1 MDFANFIVGV
11 TALAVSLG
19 GFAIA
24 IWQIRKARSA
34 AEAANRAAT
43 QARESLV
50 HRLSIGDLA
59 RASSEIDR
67 LKDLHR
73 RQEWQRALDQYPGV
87 RQTLVEVRNRVLDQ
101 PAAIATAFQEAVSQL
116 VGMESAVERTLAD
129 PSRTLRAQDLN
140 RRLVSIQQTLDDLRS
155 QLEGT
160 ISKTMEPAR

>member
-1 MDFANFIVGV
+1 MDWANLIAGV

-19 GFAIA
+19 GFAVA

-73 RQEWQRALDQYPGV
+73 GQEWQRALDQYPRV
-87 RQTLVEVRNRVLDQ
+87 RQTLVDVRVRVQDNA
-101 PAAIATAFQEAVSQL
+101 PETANAFQRAISQL
-116 VGMESAVERTLAD
+116 AQMESAVERALPD
-129 PSRTLRAQDLN
+129 PQRAPTPETLN
-140 RRLVSIQQTLDDLRS
+140 RRLVSIQGTLDDLRS
-155 QLEGT
+155 KLEGAAGVA
-160 ISKTMEPAR
+160 E

>member
-1 MDFANFIVGV
+1 MDWANLIVGV

-19 GFAIA
+19 GFAVA

-73 RQEWQRALDQYPGV
+73 AQEWQRALDQYPRV
-87 RQTLVEVRNRVLDQ
+87 RQTLVDVRTRVEEDA
-101 PAAIATAFQEAVSQL
+101 PETATAFQRAIAQL
-116 VGMESAVERTLAD
+116 AQMESVVERALPGPEPALTAATLN
-129 PSRTLRAQDLN
+129 P
-140 RRLVSIQQTLDDLRS
+140 RLVSIQGTLDSLRS
-155 QLEGT
+155 KLEGAAGVA
-160 ISKTMEPAR
+160 E

>member
-34 AEAANRAAT
+34 AEAANTAAT
-43 QARESLV
+43 QARESLI

-73 RQEWQRALDQYPGV
+73 GQEWQRALDQYPRV
-87 RQTLVEVRNRVLDQ
+87 RQTLVDVRVRVEEDA
-101 PAAIATAFQEAVSQL
+101 PETATAFQRLSRSLLRWSPWWREHCPV
-116 VGMESAVERTLAD
+116 
-129 PSRTLRAQDLN
+129 PSPLLQRQR
-140 RRLVSIQQTLDDLRS
+140 
-155 QLEGT
+155 
-160 ISKTMEPAR
+160 

>member
-1 MDFANFIVGV
+1 MDSANFIVGV

-19 GFAIA
+19 GFAVA
-24 IWQIRKARSA
+24 IWQIRKAKSA

-73 RQEWQRALDQYPGV
+73 AQEWQRALDQYPRV
-87 RQTLVEVRNRVLDQ
+87 RQTLVDVRTRVEEDA
-101 PAAIATAFQEAVSQL
+101 PETATAFQGAVAQL
-116 VGMESAVERTLAD
+116 AQMESAVERALPSPD
-129 PSRTLRAQDLN
+129 PALTAATLN
-140 RRLVSIQQTLDDLRS
+140 RRLVAIQGTLDDLRS
-155 QLEGT
+155 KLEGAPGVA
-160 ISKTMEPAR
+160 E